1 MPFLFHVT
9 SFCSVILTYFF
20 VLIPVPAKEFEYDFH
35 IIYSRRTE
43 TGWVQETLLRT
54 LEEDHGLKCCIDFR
68 DFVVGRSIIDNMRDF
83 IFKSRKNIVVLSKGF
98 LKSNYCREELQ
109 LVLSALRQRGDES
122 LIFIIID
129 KVEMNR
135 LPTILN
141 KRNTIDLTTSEKTLK
156 EQLFP
161 FLEVG
166 NKQGGCVYISVRE
179 CTTVF

>member
-35 IIYSRRTE
+35 IIYSGRKETE
-43 TGWVQETLLRT
+43 WVEKTLLRT
-54 LEEDHGLKCCIDFR
+54 LEKDHGLKCCIGLR

-83 IFKSRKNIVVLSKGF
+83 IFKSRKNIAVVSNGF
-98 LKSNYCREELQ
+98 LKSTYCLAELQ

-129 KVEMNR
+129 EVEMNR

-156 EQLFP
+156 EELFP

>member
-1 MPFLFHVT
+1 M
-9 SFCSVILTYFF
+9 
-20 VLIPVPAKEFEYDFH
+20 A
-35 IIYSRRTE
+35 
-43 TGWVQETLLRT
+43 
-54 LEEDHGLKCCIDFR
+54 
-68 DFVVGRSIIDNMRDF
+68 
-83 IFKSRKNIVVLSKGF
+83 F
-98 LKSNYCREELQ
+98 LKAPIAVQNLQ

-129 KVEMNR
+129 EVEMNR

-156 EQLFP
+156 EELFP

-166 NKQGGCVYISVRE
+166 NKQGECVYISVRE